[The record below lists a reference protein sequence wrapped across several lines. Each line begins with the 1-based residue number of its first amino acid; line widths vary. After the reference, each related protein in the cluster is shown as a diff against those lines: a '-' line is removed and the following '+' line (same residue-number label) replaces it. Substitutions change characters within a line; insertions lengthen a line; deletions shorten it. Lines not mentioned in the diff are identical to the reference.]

1 LLGIQF
7 DELFT
12 DDLYTNIAGHAVK
25 LAMRIKRELI
35 AKGYRFYND
44 SYTNQQFPII
54 SKEKIDAIA
63 EEVVLDDWGPFG
75 DTDDGMRIVRITT
88 SWATTEEAVDT
99 LLSLL

>member
-1 LLGIQF
+1 MLGIQF

-12 DDLYTNIAGHAVK
+12 DDLYISIADHAVK
-25 LAMRIKRELI
+25 LAMRIKNELK

-54 SKEKIDAIA
+54 SKEKLDSLEGLVA
-63 EEVVLDDWGPFG
+63 LDDWGPFG
-75 DTDDGMRIVRITT
+75 DIEDKMRLVRITT
-88 SWATTEEAVDT
+88 SWATSEEAVDA